1 MMNEI
6 RWMRIA
12 ASVPLLAA
20 LCAGAGLAQARGIQ
34 TDSPLNTVSCAITF
48 DGSAITFNPG
58 VGGSPSCVSTTATE
72 AVNHIPTDIAGEEST
87 LNIPIWEN
95 WPAGSDSDAS
105 EQVEIWTLDN
115 GDLAFYFNYSQDLT
129 CGTGDTATFAIA
141 GGSSYSLAN
150 ACANLQ
156 PLTADAFTFELSEGS
171 SGISV
176 LNPDNFTTGSGTGG
190 GGSTGVPEPAS
201 LALLMLGL
209 AGFVATRR
217 RKATGR

>member
-1 MMNEI
+1 MKNSF
-6 RWMRIA
+6 RCMRMA
-12 ASVPLLAA
+12 ATVPLLAA
-20 LCAGAGLAQARGIQ
+20 LCAAAGVAQARGIQ
-34 TDSPLNTVSCAITF
+34 VDSPLNTVSCAITF

-58 VGGSPSCVSTTATE
+58 LGGSPSCVSTTATE

-95 WPAGSDSDAS
+95 WPAGSDFDAS

-115 GDLAFYFNYSQDLT
+115 GDMAFYFNYSSGLT

-156 PLTADAFTFELSEGS
+156 PLTADAFTFELSETP

-176 LNPDNFTTGSGTGG
+176 LNPDEFTTGSSGG
-190 GGSTGVPEPAS
+190 GVPEPAS
-201 LALLMLGL
+201 LALLTLGL

-217 RKATGR
+217 RKAVGR